1 LHKVNFYGIRG
12 ITNLW
17 FQNYLS
23 ERKQYLNF
31 NGVVSDTLRIT
42 CGVPQGSILGPILF
56 LLYINDIQNST
67 VLKLLSFADD
77 TTIYASSP
85 NINDLVEHTNSEML
99 KVYKWLCSN
108 KLSLNI
114 SKTNYSLFGTRVNKC
129 QIAVNA
135 ITLKSTVIARSGQL
149 NISKPLKFLGLRL
162 DENLTWRSHISYLTT
177 KLAGAIFIINKV
189 KHVLPYD
196 ALKTLYYSLFY
207 SHLIYGTLAWG
218 HSEMAN
224 KIFIIQKKI
233 LRIINNKPFGSHTN
247 ILFKQGQILKFSDL
261 HHLQTCLFVHDYI
274 SIKHY
279 PHPLIIS
286 SLITHI

>member
-1 LHKVNFYGIRG
+1 VHPILHLLNDIADSNDKLTKDNTIAIFLDLSKAFDTINHSKLLHKLNFYGIRG

-108 KLSLNI
+108 KRSLNI

-135 ITLKSTVIARSGQL
+135 ITLNNTVIARSGQL

-162 DENLTWRSHISYLTT
+162 DENLTWRSHISYLT
-177 KLAGAIFIINKV
+177 LN
-189 KHVLPYD
+189 
-196 ALKTLYYSLFY
+196 
-207 SHLIYGTLAWG
+207 
-218 HSEMAN
+218 
-224 KIFIIQKKI
+224 
-233 LRIINNKPFGSHTN
+233 
-247 ILFKQGQILKFSDL
+247 
-261 HHLQTCLFVHDYI
+261 
-274 SIKHY
+274 
-279 PHPLIIS
+279 
-286 SLITHI
+286 